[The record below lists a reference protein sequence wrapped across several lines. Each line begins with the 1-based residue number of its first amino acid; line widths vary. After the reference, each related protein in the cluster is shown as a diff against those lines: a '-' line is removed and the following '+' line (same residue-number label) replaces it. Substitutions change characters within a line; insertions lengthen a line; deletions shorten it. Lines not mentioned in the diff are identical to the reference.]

1 MLDVLDQ
8 PGRLT
13 LLVIPTSDKVVL
25 TDCLFELFVVCSYTT
40 TTTTTT
46 RLWYVV
52 MRLAR
57 AGLSRRCGRLCCM
70 AQRNPC
76 VIIISSDGET
86 RET

>member
-13 LLVIPTSDKVVL
+13 LLVILTSDKVVL

-40 TTTTTT
+40 TTTT

-52 MRLAR
+52 MRSAK
-57 AGLSRRCGRLCCM
+57 AGLSRLCRAAVLHGPKKPMCHH
-70 AQRNPC
+70 N
-76 VIIISSDGET
+76 
-86 RET
+86 